1 LEGKNQTL
9 INGKLSSIG
18 LPCCFFLFYCSCC
31 KGVSGV
37 RRLEDRRRKTE
48 DRGTEEQRNRG
59 RKTEEQRTEDRGQR
73 TEDRGQRT
81 EDGGQRTEDGR
92 RKTEERRNGGIEDR
106 GQRAEGRGQTEEK
119 VDLGSQMR
127 RAAVSCTANIAEGLE
142 YIFNSSQ
149 CIRRIYGEGISNYG

>member
-48 DRGTEEQRNRG
+48 DRGTEDGR

-73 TEDRGQRT
+73 TEGRGQRA
-81 EDGGQRTEDGR
+81 EGRGQRAEG
-92 RKTEERRNGGIEDR
+92 R

-127 RAAVSCTANIAEGLE
+127 RAAVSCTANIAEGLG
-142 YIFNSSQ
+142 YIFNSPQ

>member
-37 RRLEDRRRKTE
+37 RGQKTEDRGTEDGRRKTE
-48 DRGTEEQRNRG
+48 EQRNRGTEEQRNRG
-59 RKTEEQRTEDRGQR
+59 TEEQRNRG
-73 TEDRGQRT
+73 
-81 EDGGQRTEDGR
+81 
-92 RKTEERRNGGIEDR
+92 TEEQRNGGIEDR
-106 GQRAEGRGQTEEK
+106 GQRTEIGGQTEEK

-127 RAAVSCTANIAEGLE
+127 RAAVSCTANIAEGLG
-142 YIFNSSQ
+142 YIFNSPQ